1 MTDPLGP
8 ETAAAAEDK
17 ETFEAMEQLP
27 RQLQEIWEHLGSYLG
42 AKWAQSRGDL
52 RNGLLAFALWAL
64 LILLFSGVFLIAIAF
79 VFYGSA
85 LALAQLLGGRPWA
98 GFLVSGGVLLAVG
111 ALYIRWK
118 LSSLRRAALEK
129 KIKDYEQKLE
139 RQKEKYGVNALERA
153 ATAD

>member
-1 MTDPLGP
+1 MTEPQGP
-8 ETAAAAEDK
+8 EASAPPEDK
-17 ETFEAMEQLP
+17 ETREAMEQLP

-42 AKWAQSRGDL
+42 AKWAQSKGDL

-85 LALAQLLGGRPWA
+85 LALAQLFGGRPWA
-98 GFLVSGGVLLAVG
+98 GFLVSGGVLLAGG

-118 LSSLRRAALEK
+118 LGALRRAALEK

-139 RQKEKYGVNALERA
+139 RQKEKYGLNALERA
-153 ATAD
+153 AAAD